1 MADIG
6 SAQVR
11 ITPNMQGIQGKIAAG
26 FKGAAGPATAAL
38 GDEVDKNSG
47 PFQAALGKL
56 GGFAKGAGI
65 AIGAGLLAG
74 AAGLAAL
81 TTKAVMSAAELEQQL
96 GGSEAVFG
104 ELATTIGGVQ
114 SIAET
119 AYYKMGLSQQE
130 FLQGANKMGSL
141 FQGAGFSVRDSMTMS
156 TESMQRA
163 SDIAS
168 IMGISTTDALEAVA
182 GMAKGN
188 FTMMDNLGVA
198 MNDTAIQAYAMSKG
212 VNKSTAAM
220 SQQEKIGFAQQMF
233 MEKTAKYAGNYAK
246 ENETLSGS
254 LNTTKKAFDNLLAG
268 QGDIDGFI
276 DSLLGT
282 IEIAI
287 PQIVGML
294 PKIVQG
300 IGAVLKALV
309 PALSKALPVLVPALI
324 TAVQSLLNALIAAL
338 PSIVQVL
345 VTALPILIKAF
356 VQLFLAI
363 LQALPQIIAI
373 VAQAIPQ
380 IVDAIVTS
388 LTAPEALQAIIMGFV
403 QLMMALITAIPIIV
417 DALVAALPVIIK
429 NILAVLT
436 NPAFIRQMIDA
447 GVQLLKAVIS
457 GIVSMTGAII
467 SASWEIIKAIGNVLK
482 PSNLLNI
489 GKDVVKG
496 LWNGI
501 QDMGGWLKD
510 KIIGFVKDKI
520 PGPIR
525 EALGISSPSKV
536 AAALGMQVSRG
547 LAAGIDATSG
557 LVSKAADD
565 MANKALAGMSHPL
578 VDASV
583 AFGGGAGIAPNG
595 IGGGNR
601 NTNQTVTIGTVAL
614 GDASAVQE
622 FFKRLDQDT
631 INVGMGMTP
640 VQGAQPL

>member
-6 SAQVR
+6 TATVKV
-11 ITPNMQGIQGKIAAG
+11 TPNMQGIQGKIAAG
-26 FKGAAGPATAAL
+26 FKGSAGPATAAL
-38 GDEVDKNSG
+38 GDEVDKSSG
-47 PFQAALGKL
+47 PFQNALGKL

-65 AIGAGLLAG
+65 AIAGGMLAG

-104 ELATTIGGVQ
+104 EFAKGIQ
-114 SIAET
+114 EKAKT
-119 AYYKMGLSQQE
+119 AYSSAGLSQQE

-141 FQGAGFSVRDSMTMS
+141 FQGAGFSVKESMTMS
-156 TESMQRA
+156 ADSMQRA

-168 IMGISTTDALEAVA
+168 IMGISTTDALDAVT

-198 MNDTAIQAYAMSKG
+198 MNDTAIGAYAMAKG
-212 VNKSTAAM
+212 INKSTSEM
-220 SQQEKIGFAQQMF
+220 SIQEKVGLAQQMF

-268 QGDIDGFI
+268 QGDINGFV
-276 DSLLGT
+276 DSLLNT

-287 PQIVGML
+287 PQIVAML

-309 PALSKALPVLVPALI
+309 PALAKALPVLVPALI
-324 TAVQSLLNALIAAL
+324 TAVQDLLNALITALPTVFQTLVAAL
-338 PSIVQVL
+338 PV
-345 VTALPILIKAF
+345 LIKAF
-356 VQLFLAI
+356 VQLFLAL
-363 LQALPQIIAI
+363 LQALPQIIGI
-373 VAQAIPQ
+373 IAQAIPQ

-388 LTAPEALQAIIMGFV
+388 LTDPVSLQAIIMGMV

-417 DALVAALPVIIK
+417 NALVAALPVIIK

-436 NPAFIRQMIDA
+436 NPTFIRQMIDA

-457 GIVSMTGAII
+457 GLVSMTGSII
-467 SASWEIIKAIGNVLK
+467 GAAWDIIKAIGNVLK
-482 PSNLLNI
+482 PSNLFNI
-489 GKDVVKG
+489 GKDVVQG
-496 LWNGI
+496 LWQGI

-520 PGPIR
+520 PGPIKS
-525 EALGISSPSKV
+525 ALGIHSPSKV
-536 AAALGMQVSRG
+536 AALLGRQVPAG
-547 LAAGIDATSG
+547 LAQGIDANSAM
-557 LVSKAADD
+557 VAKAASN
-565 MANKALAGMSHPL
+565 MADKAIVGMTSPL
-578 VDASV
+578 YDPSV
-583 AFGGGAGIAPNG
+583 AFSGGYGVGAIGGAGVSN
-595 IGGGNR
+595 
-601 NTNQTVTIGTVAL
+601 NTRNQTTNIEKVVL
-614 GDASAVQE
+614 GDETAVKE
-622 FFKRLDQDT
+622 FFRQLNRDT
-631 INVGMGMTP
+631 IYVDMGMTP
-640 VQGAQPL
+640 NQGATA

>member
-6 SAQVR
+6 TAYVKVA
-11 ITPNMQGIQGKIAAG
+11 PNMQGIQGKIAAG
-26 FKGAAGPATAAL
+26 FKGSAGPATAAL

-56 GGFAKGAGI
+56 GGFAKGAGVAI
-65 AIGAGLLAG
+65 AGGMLAG

-104 ELATTIGGVQ
+104 EYAKTIQ
-114 SIAET
+114 ET
-119 AYYKMGLSQQE
+119 AKNAYKNAGLSQQE

-141 FQGAGFSVRDSMTMS
+141 FQGAGFDVKKSMEMS
-156 TESMQRA
+156 SESMQRA

-168 IMGISTTDALEAVA
+168 IMGISTTDALEAVT

-198 MNDTAIQAYAMSKG
+198 MNDTAIGAYALSKG
-212 VNKSTAAM
+212 INKNTAEM
-220 SQQEKIGFAQQMF
+220 SIQEKVGLAQQMF

-268 QGDIDGFI
+268 QGDIDGFV

-287 PQIVGML
+287 PQIVAML

-309 PALSKALPVLVPALI
+309 PALAKALPVLVPALI
-324 TAVQSLLNALIAAL
+324 TAVQDLLNALIQAL
-338 PSIVQVL
+338 PTIVQVL

-356 VQLFLAI
+356 VQLFLAL
-363 LQALPQIIAI
+363 LQALPQIIQI

-388 LTAPEALQAIIMGFV
+388 LTDPASLQAIIMGMV

-417 DALVAALPVIIK
+417 NALVAALPVIIK

-436 NPAFIRQMIDA
+436 NPTFIRQMIDA

-457 GIVSMTGAII
+457 GMVSMVGSII
-467 SASWEIIKAIGNVLK
+467 SAAWNIIKAIGSVLS
-482 PSNLLNI
+482 PGNLLNI
-489 GKDVVKG
+489 GKNVVQG
-496 LWNGI
+496 LWQGI

-510 KIIGFVKDKI
+510 KIVGFVKDKI
-520 PGPIR
+520 PGPIKS
-525 EALGISSPSKV
+525 ALGIKSPSKV
-536 AAALGMQVSRG
+536 AAALGKQVPAG
-547 LAAGIDATSG
+547 LAQGIDSNSAI
-557 LVSKAADD
+557 VAKAADN
-565 MANKALAGMSHPL
+565 MANKAIADITSPL
-578 VDASV
+578 YSASM
-583 AFGGGAGIAPNG
+583 AFGGGAGI
-595 IGGGNR
+595 GGGGAGVSN
-601 NTNQTVTIGTVAL
+601 NTQNQSVNIQKVVL
-614 GDASAVQE
+614 GDESAVKE
-622 FFKRLDQDT
+622 FFRQLNRDT
-631 INVGMGMTP
+631 IYVDMGMTP
-640 VQGAQPL
+640 NQGVVTG

>member
-6 SAQVR
+6 TAYVKVA
-11 ITPNMQGIQGKIAAG
+11 PNMQGIQGKIAAG
-26 FKGAAGPATAAL
+26 FKGSAGPATAAL
-38 GDEVDKNSG
+38 GDEVNSNSG
-47 PFQAALGKL
+47 PFQAAVGKL

-65 AIGAGLLAG
+65 AIAGGMLAG

-104 ELATTIGGVQ
+104 EYAQAIQ
-114 SIAET
+114 DKAKT
-119 AYYKMGLSQQE
+119 AYSAAGLSQQE

-141 FQGAGFSVRDSMTMS
+141 FQGAGFSVQQSMTMS
-156 TESMQRA
+156 ADSMQRA

-198 MNDTAIQAYAMSKG
+198 MNDTSIQAYAMSKG
-212 VNKSTAAM
+212 IDKSTASM
-220 SQQEKIGFAQQMF
+220 SSQEKIGLAQQMF

-268 QGDIDGFI
+268 QGDIDGFV
-276 DSLLGT
+276 DSLLNT

-287 PQIVGML
+287 PQIVAML

-309 PALSKALPVLVPALI
+309 PALAKALPVLVPALI
-324 TAVQSLLNALIAAL
+324 QAVQDLLNALITALPTVFQTLVAAL
-338 PSIVQVL
+338 PM
-345 VTALPILIKAF
+345 LIKAF
-356 VQLFLAI
+356 VQLFLAL
-363 LQALPQIIAI
+363 LQALPQIIQI
-373 VAQAIPQ
+373 VSEAIPQ
-380 IVDAIVTS
+380 IVDAIVSS
-388 LTAPEALQAIIMGFV
+388 LTEPTALQQIIMGMV
-403 QLMMALITAIPIIV
+403 TLMMALITAIPIIV
-417 DALVAALPVIIK
+417 NALVEALPVIIR

-436 NPAFIRQMIDA
+436 NPTFIKQMINA

-457 GIVSMTGAII
+457 GIVSMTGTVI
-467 SASWEIIKAIGNVLK
+467 SAAWDIIKAIGGVLS
-482 PSNLLNI
+482 PSSLLNI

-520 PGPIR
+520 PGPIKS
-525 EALGISSPSKV
+525 ALGINSPSKV
-536 AAALGMQVSRG
+536 AAWLGKQVPAG
-547 LAAGIDATSG
+547 LAKGIDANADM
-557 LVSKAADD
+557 VAKAADN
-565 MANKALAGMSHPL
+565 MANKAIVGMSSAL
-578 VDASV
+578 VDPYV
-583 AFGGGAGIAPNG
+583 AFGGGSGVGANGGAGN
-595 IGGGNR
+595 NS
-601 NTNQTVTIGTVAL
+601 TTHQEVTIGQVVL
-614 GDASAVQE
+614 GDESAVKEWWRQ
-622 FFKRLDQDT
+622 LNQDT
-631 INVGMGMTP
+631 INTGMGFTP
-640 VQGAQPL
+640 NQGATP